1 MRRELTGILNGNLMR
16 STDTQTRV
24 GRACGSQKRVGWAC
38 GQQKQV
44 GWACGPRV
52 FYLTSAANVIPAQ
65 AGIHSYSAPAAN
77 VIPAQAGIHSYS
89 APAANVIPAQ
99 AGIHSYSAP
108 AANVIPA
115 QAGIHSYLSP
125 AANVIPAQAGIHSYS
140 APAAN
145 VIPAQA
151 GTHSYLSPVKGRGCS
166 GHCHPPCAPPSKRHA
181 RAGFTFTEVIVASS
195 LLILAMV
202 PILRALTQAHLGSVV
217 IERRSRCL
225 TLAQTKLDDIKARS
239 IYNWTDRTESNT
251 SLDGA
256 YLCTV
261 LDVAQSGD
269 LKKITVKVGYDLN
282 DNSLLDADE
291 VEITLVTLV
300 ARRW

>member
-24 GRACGSQKRVGWAC
+24 EWACGPQKRVGWAC
-38 GQQKQV
+38 G
-44 GWACGPRV
+44 PRG
-52 FYLTSAANVIPAQ
+52 FYLTSAANVIPA
-65 AGIHSYSAPAAN
+65 PA
-77 VIPAQAGIHSYS
+77 
-89 APAANVIPAQ
+89 
-99 AGIHSYSAP
+99 
-108 AANVIPA
+108 
-115 QAGIHSYLSP
+115 
-125 AANVIPAQAGIHSYS
+125 
-140 APAAN
+140 
-145 VIPAQA
+145 
-151 GTHSYLSPVKGRGCS
+151 KGRGCS

-181 RAGFTFTEVIVASS
+181 RAGFTFTEVIMASS

-239 IYNWTDRTESNT
+239 IYTWTDRTEVNT

-261 LDVAQSGD
+261 LDVAQSDD

-282 DNSLLDADE
+282 GNSLLDTDE

>member
-24 GRACGSQKRVGWAC
+24 EWACGPQKRVGWAC
-38 GQQKQV
+38 G
-44 GWACGPRV
+44 PRG

-65 AGIHSYSAPAAN
+65 AGIHSYLTSAAN
-77 VIPAQAGIHSYS
+77 VIPEQAGIHSYLTSAANVIPEQAGIHSYS
-89 APAANVIPAQ
+89 APA
-99 AGIHSYSAP
+99 
-108 AANVIPA
+108 
-115 QAGIHSYLSP
+115 
-125 AANVIPAQAGIHSYS
+125 
-140 APAAN
+140 
-145 VIPAQA
+145 
-151 GTHSYLSPVKGRGCS
+151 KGRGCS

-181 RAGFTFTEVIVASS
+181 RAGFTFTEVIMASS

-239 IYNWTDRTESNT
+239 IYTWTDRTEVNT

-261 LDVAQSGD
+261 LDVAQSDD

-282 DNSLLDADE
+282 GNSLLDTDE

>member
-52 FYLTSAANVIPAQ
+52 FYLTS
-65 AGIHSYSAPAAN
+65 
-77 VIPAQAGIHSYS
+77 
-89 APAANVIPAQ
+89 
-99 AGIHSYSAP
+99 
-108 AANVIPA
+108 
-115 QAGIHSYLSP
+115 